1 MAEISVVIPCY
12 QEETVVQT
20 CYGRVTKVM
29 QETRS
34 EYRLIFVDDGSTDN
48 TPVLLESIA
57 AADPHVQIIHLARNF
72 GHQIALTA
80 GLDAAKGDAVIIMD
94 ADLQDPP
101 ELIPRMLELWK
112 EGAHVVYGQR
122 QKRQDETWLKKA
134 TAKLFYRLLNHMTE
148 THIPLDTGDFRL
160 MDRQVVDVLCTMREP
175 IRYLRGMSAWTGFK
189 QVPLLYER
197 QGRAAGCTHY
207 PLNKMIRLAVDGI
220 FSMSYYP
227 LRWIT
232 YTGILTLVL
241 SLFFQPH
248 IVMLCLGLQGTVA
261 GAVLGPYLRQIVA
274 NTRNR
279 PLYTV
284 VEPTQKQR
292 PLNLIEIRSINPW
305 QI

>member
-207 PLNKMIRLAVDGI
+207 PLRKMICLAVDGI
-220 FSMSYYP
+220 SSMSYYP

-232 YTGILTLVL
+232 YIGILTLVL

-248 IVMLCLGLQGTVA
+248 VVMLCLGLQGTVA

-284 VEPTQKQR
+284 VEPIQKQR
-292 PLNLIEIRSINPW
+292 SLNLIEIRSINPW
-305 QI
+305 